1 MTNKRTLT
9 WVGITISALT
19 YTGCNAPSQVQK
31 SANKTLAT
39 AYNGQPSDSTANVG
53 KLKWKDYFTDP
64 LLNALIDTAFKNN
77 QELNITLQ
85 EIEISRN
92 EIRARKG
99 EYLPFVGLRGGAG
112 VEKAGRYT
120 QVGSSEATTEI
131 KPGRETPEPLPDF
144 VVAAYARWEVD
155 IWHKLRN
162 AKKAAV
168 NRYLSSVEGKNFMM
182 TNLVSEIANSY
193 YELLALDT
201 QLNIVN
207 QNIEIQNNAL
217 RIVKMQKEA
226 TRVTELAVRRFEAQV
241 LNTQN
246 RQYAI
251 RQRIVETEN
260 NINFLLGRYPQPVL
274 RNSQNF
280 ENMLPAVIHAGIPS
294 QLMENRP
301 DVRQAEQD
309 LEAAKLDILVARAN
323 FYPSLGLNASVGL
336 QAFNPIYLGNV
347 PKSLMSTLIADLAG
361 PLINKNAI
369 QATYKSA
376 NAKQIQA
383 VYNYER
389 TVLNAYIEVVNQL
402 SNINNLEQSY
412 ATKTREVAALTES
425 TNIANRL
432 FTSARADYM
441 EVLLTQREALESR
454 FDLIETKMQQMHATV
469 NIYRALGGGW
479 N

>member
-1 MTNKRTLT
+1 MRNKRILK
-9 WVGITISALT
+9 WVGVAFVALT
-19 YTGCNAPSQVQK
+19 YYGCHAPNSVQRTPNPALTSSYNATQG
-31 SANKTLAT
+31 T
-39 AYNGQPSDSTANVG
+39 DSTNTG
-53 KLKWKDYFTDP
+53 KIKWRDYFTDP
-64 LLNALIDTAFKNN
+64 YLSALIDTAFSNN

-85 EIEISRN
+85 EIAISKN
-92 EIRARKG
+92 EIRARQG
-99 EYLPFVGLRGGAG
+99 EYMPFVGLRGGAG

-144 VVAAYARWEVD
+144 GINLFARWEID

-162 AKKAAV
+162 AKKAAMY
-168 NRYLSSVEGKNFMM
+168 RYLSSIEGRNFTM
-182 TNLVSEIANSY
+182 TNIVAEIANSY
-193 YELLALDT
+193 YELRALDT
-201 QLNIVN
+201 QLNIVS

-217 RIVKMQKEA
+217 KIVKMQKEA

-241 LNTQN
+241 LNTTN

-251 RQRIVETEN
+251 RQRIVEVEN
-260 NINFLLGRYPQPVL
+260 RINFLLGRYPQPVL
-274 RNSQNF
+274 RDTTSF
-280 ENMLPAVIHAGIPS
+280 ESLVPNVMQAGIPA
-294 QLMENRP
+294 QLLQNRP
-301 DVRQAEQD
+301 DVRQVEQD
-309 LEAAKLDILVARAN
+309 LIAAKLDIQVARAN
-323 FYPSLGLNASVGL
+323 FYPSLGISAAIGL

-347 PKSLMSTLIADLAG
+347 PKSLMGALVGDLAG

-369 QATYKSA
+369 QATYYSA
-376 NAKQIQA
+376 NARQIQA

-402 SNINNLEQSY
+402 SNINNLGLAY
-412 ATKTREVAALTES
+412 DTKFREVQALNES

-441 EVLLTQREALESR
+441 EVLLTQREALESK
-454 FDLIETKMQQMHATV
+454 FDLIETKMQQMNATV

>member
-1 MTNKRTLT
+1 MRNKRILKY
-9 WVGITISALT
+9 VGVAFVALT
-19 YTGCNAPSQVQK
+19 YYGCNAPSMVQRTPNPALNA
-31 SANKTLAT
+31 SYNAT
-39 AYNGQPSDSTANVG
+39 QDTDSTNTG
-53 KLKWKDYFTDP
+53 KVKWRDYFTDP
-64 LLNALIDTAFKNN
+64 YLAALIDTAFNNN

-85 EIEISRN
+85 EIAISKN
-92 EIRARKG
+92 EIRARQG
-99 EYLPFVGLRGGAG
+99 EYMPFVGLRGGAG

-144 VVAAYARWEVD
+144 GINLVARWEVD

-168 NRYLSSVEGKNFMM
+168 YRYLSSVEGRNFTM

-193 YELLALDT
+193 YELRALDT
-201 QLNIVN
+201 QLNIVT

-217 RIVKMQKEA
+217 KIVKMQKEA
-226 TRVTELAVRRFEAQV
+226 TRVTELAIRRFEAQV
-241 LNTQN
+241 LNTTN

-251 RQRIVETEN
+251 RQQIVETEN
-260 NINFLLGRYPQPVL
+260 RINFLLGRYPQPVL
-274 RNSQNF
+274 RDTTSLESLVPNVMQ
-280 ENMLPAVIHAGIPS
+280 AGIPT
-294 QLMENRP
+294 QLLQNRP
-301 DVRQAEQD
+301 DVRQAEQE
-309 LEAAKLDILVARAN
+309 LEAAKLDIQVARAN
-323 FYPSLGLNASVGL
+323 FYPSLGISAALGI

-347 PKSLMSTLIADLAG
+347 PKSIMGALVGDLVG

-369 QATYKSA
+369 QATYYSA
-376 NAKQIQA
+376 NARQIQA

-402 SNINNLEQSY
+402 SNINNLSQSY
-412 ATKTREVAALTES
+412 DTKLREVQALNES

-441 EVLLTQREALESR
+441 EVLLTQREALESK
-454 FDLIETKMQQMHATV
+454 FDLIETKMQQMNATV

>member
-1 MTNKRTLT
+1 MLNKRILN
-9 WVGITISALT
+9 WVGVAFVALA
-19 YTGCNAPSQVQK
+19 YGGCNAPSLVQRSPNK
-31 SANKTLAT
+31 NLSASYTNAQTTDTTNA
-39 AYNGQPSDSTANVG
+39 GQM
-53 KLKWKDYFTDP
+53 KWKDYFPDP
-64 LLNALIDTAFKNN
+64 QLSALIDTALRNN

-92 EIRARKG
+92 EIKARRG

-112 VEKAGRYT
+112 IEKAGRYT

-144 VVAAYARWEVD
+144 VVGAYARWEVD

-168 NRYLSSVEGKNFMM
+168 NRFLSSVEGKNFMM
-182 TNLVSEIANSY
+182 TNIVSEIANSY

-201 QLNIVN
+201 QLDIIN
-207 QNIEIQNNAL
+207 QNIEIQTNAL
-217 RIVKMQKEA
+217 KIVKMQKEA

-260 NINFLLGRYPQPVL
+260 RINFLLGRYPQPVL
-274 RNSQNF
+274 RNTQNF
-280 ENMLPAVIHAGIPS
+280 ESQVPNVIHAGIPS
-294 QLMENRP
+294 QLLQNRP

-309 LEAAKLDILVARAN
+309 LEAAKLDVKVARAN
-323 FYPSLGLNASVGL
+323 FYPSLGLNAAVGL

-347 PKSLMSTLIADLAG
+347 PKSLMSTLVADLAG

-369 QATYKSA
+369 QATYYSA
-376 NAKQIQA
+376 NARQVQA
-383 VYNYER
+383 IYNYER

-402 SNINNLEQSY
+402 SNINNLELSY
-412 ATKTREVAALTES
+412 ETKFREVQALNES

-441 EVLLTQREALESR
+441 EVLLTQREALDSR
-454 FDLIETKMQQMHATV
+454 FDLIETKMQQINATV